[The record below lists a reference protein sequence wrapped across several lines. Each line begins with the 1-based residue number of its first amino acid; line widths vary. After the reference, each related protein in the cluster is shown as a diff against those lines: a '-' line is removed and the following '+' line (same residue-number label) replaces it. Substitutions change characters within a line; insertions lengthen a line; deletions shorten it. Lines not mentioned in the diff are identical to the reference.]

1 MKKVSIRPEVGMY
14 SLFPHM
20 NYKPWFALG
29 EMVDNSIGSYIAN
42 REKLRALHG
51 NNFKLKIDITFSQ
64 SGKDARILVEDN
76 AAGISEKDA
85 ERAFTPAAPPVDKSG
100 ISQFGIGMKSS
111 CTWYSHFYTITSSAL
126 NEKVTR
132 TVTFDIEGII
142 DKKVEELDVVET
154 SNDVG
159 THGTRIVL
167 SKLHQGLPVGATL
180 TRIQSYISSIY
191 REFIK
196 SGEVVISVGG
206 KELTYTSPELLESK
220 YWDSNHIDTGSPY
233 EVETSPIKKWQI
245 PIDIILE
252 ESWNSDTS
260 PNRPDKPPRVRGWMG
275 ILKEGSTKKS
285 GAALIWKKKVVIG
298 AGSMAQGDED
308 SYRPLSVF
316 GATTTFPFQRLIG
329 ELDVSELQVTSFKDN
344 IDWRTGQEDELQ
356 SKLREALDAGDYP
369 VRKMAANYRST
380 SKSKSSQDAV
390 KRTVENTTKD
400 LEKLLNQKDMIANIR
415 ANISDTNVMN
425 LTNTGDVIEQRIE
438 LPIEGNPSL
447 IFRVVIEPGDDKLFR
462 LITDGDDYIFT
473 INRAHIFMMSFANLP
488 GADLEPIFR
497 MGIALGFAE
506 ILGRDAALDHVEYI
520 RLKVNQILSG
530 NTISVKKLK

>member
-1 MKKVSIRPEVGMY
+1 MY

-29 EMVDNSIGSYIAN
+29 EMVDNSIGSYVAN

-76 AAGISEKDA
+76 AAGISEKDS
-85 ERAFTPAAPPVDKSG
+85 ERAFTPASPPVDKTG

-111 CTWYSHFYTITSSAL
+111 CTWYSHFYTITSSAI

-142 DKKVEELDVVET
+142 DKKIEELDVVET
-154 SNDVG
+154 SKDEA

-167 SKLHQGLPVGATL
+167 SKLHQGLPIGATL

-196 SGEVVISVGG
+196 SDEVVITVGG
-206 KELTYTSPELLESK
+206 KELTYSSPELLESK
-220 YWDSNHIDTGSPY
+220 YWDSNHVETGSPY
-233 EVETSPIKKWQI
+233 EVETSPMKKWQI

-252 ESWNSDTS
+252 DSWTNDTS

-308 SYRPLSVF
+308 SYRPLTVF

-356 SKLREALDAGDYP
+356 SKLRDALDAGDYP
-369 VRKMAANYRST
+369 IRKMAANYRST

-390 KRTVENTTKD
+390 KRTVESTTKD
-400 LEKLLNQKDMIANIR
+400 LEKLLNQKDMIANIK

-425 LTNTGDVIEQRIE
+425 LTNAGDVIEQRIE
-438 LPIEGNPSL
+438 LPIDGNPSL

-506 ILGRDAALDHVEYI
+506 ILGRDAALDHVDYI
-520 RLKVNQILSG
+520 RSKVNQILSG
-530 NTISVKKLK
+530 NTISVKKA

>member
-85 ERAFTPAAPPVDKSG
+85 ERAFTPASPPVDKSG

-316 GATTTFPFQRLIG
+316 GSTTTFPFQRLIG
-329 ELDVSELQVTSFKDN
+329 EFDVSELQVTSFKDN

>member
-85 ERAFTPAAPPVDKSG
+85 ERAFTPASPPVDKSG